1 MFYKNFA
8 KMFKGFPKSAG
19 SNITQ
24 KIGNPPKLTSKPVFC
39 MWSDLLG
46 FSNHF
51 TESNWN
57 LSTKQ
62 KQQIYDRL
70 VAVHSSVLY
79 YSRPDE
85 RNLILNDGIAKIYSI
100 SEYEKNSLGAL
111 GLFLRFCIELHMTI
125 SNTEKHDGYPGC
137 RSVIAFGEYIEYL
150 ADEVRFD
157 DYVFNYSK
165 PQESDISEVARKNG
179 NPLVIYNPKELQ
191 MNTAFSKAY
200 ILEGCGSRIGI
211 KGNNLYLDQ
220 SVLDVIADY
229 AHKQK
234 KKIIWQES
242 DEELRFLVPYDA
254 NNLNEV
260 FLGFAF
266 DKGPI
271 KVDGQKYNTTVYR
284 LRKLFPYDEKVDEF
298 CFDLDNP

>member
-1 MFYKNFA
+1 MFRGDSKDF
-8 KMFKGFPKSAG
+8 G
-19 SNITQ
+19 SNLTQ
-24 KIGNPPKLTSKPVFC
+24 KTGNPPSLTSKPIFC

-57 LSTKQ
+57 LTSEQ
-62 KQQIYDRL
+62 KRKIYNRL
-70 VAVHSSVLY
+70 VAVHSTVLY
-79 YSRPDE
+79 YSKPDE
-85 RNLILNDGIAKIYSI
+85 RNLILNDGIAKVYSI
-100 SEYEKNSLGAL
+100 SENEKNQLGAL

-165 PQESDISEVARKNG
+165 PKGSEISCVARNNG
-179 NPLVIYNPKELQ
+179 NPIVIYNPRELQ

-200 ILEGCGSRIGI
+200 ILESGGSRIGL
-211 KGNNLYLDQ
+211 KGNNLFIDQ
-220 SVLDVIADY
+220 SVIDAINQY
-229 AHKQK
+229 AQKQK
-234 KKIIWQES
+234 RKVVWQELE
-242 DEELRFLVPYDA
+242 DETRFLVPYDSD
-254 NNLNEV
+254 NLDEV

-266 DKGPI
+266 DKCPI
-271 KVDGQKYNTTVYR
+271 KVEDYKYNTTVYR
-284 LRKLFPYDEKVDEF
+284 LRKLFPYDEKIDEF

>member
-1 MFYKNFA
+1 MKIIFEVKNGFTPLLSCSAFEEEKAAAQLCLDAEKDRLLYVAATRARRALIVANDIKANGESKENNAWKFFVDRAEGDFFSLLPKGEIPVTADKSTVSAEELYKNFA
-8 KMFKGFPKSAG
+8 KMLKGFPKSTG
-19 SNITQ
+19 SNLTH

-57 LSTKQ
+57 LSKKQ

-70 VAVHSSVLY
+70 VAAHSSVLY

-165 PQESDISEVARKNG
+165 PQESDISEVARKKRE
-179 NPLVIYNPKELQ
+179 PFSDLQ
-191 MNTAFSKAY
+191 S
-200 ILEGCGSRIGI
+200 
-211 KGNNLYLDQ
+211 
-220 SVLDVIADY
+220 
-229 AHKQK
+229 
-234 KKIIWQES
+234 
-242 DEELRFLVPYDA
+242 
-254 NNLNEV
+254 
-260 FLGFAF
+260 
-266 DKGPI
+266 
-271 KVDGQKYNTTVYR
+271 
-284 LRKLFPYDEKVDEF
+284 
-298 CFDLDNP
+298 

>member
-1 MFYKNFA
+1 MFR
-8 KMFKGFPKSAG
+8 GFPKSAG

-24 KIGNPPKLTSKPVFC
+24 KIGNPPKLKSKQVFC

-46 FSNHF
+46 FSHHF
-51 TESNWN
+51 TECNWN
-57 LSTKQ
+57 LSQKQ
-62 KQQIYDRL
+62 KQKIYDRL
-70 VAVHSSVLY
+70 VAAHSSVLY
-79 YSRPDE
+79 YSRPNE

-100 SEYEKNSLGAL
+100 PEYEENALGAL

-165 PQESDISEVARKNG
+165 PQGSDISDVAQRMG

-200 ILEGCGSRIGI
+200 ILEGYGSRVGI
-211 KGNNLYLDQ
+211 EGNNLYIDQ
-220 SVLDVIADY
+220 SVIDVIIEY
-229 AHKQK
+229 AQKQK
-234 KKIIWQES
+234 KEVVWQEFA
-242 DEELRFLVPYDA
+242 EENWFLVPYDS
-254 NNLNEV
+254 NNPNEV

-266 DKGPI
+266 DKDPI
-271 KVDGQKYNTTVYR
+271 KVEGQKYNTTVYR

>member
-8 KMFKGFPKSAG
+8 QMFRKVSRDFG
-19 SNITQ
+19 SNLTQ
-24 KIGNPPKLTSKPVFC
+24 IIGNPPSLTSKPVFC

-57 LSTKQ
+57 LTDKQ
-62 KQQIYDRL
+62 KRRIYDRL
-70 VAVHSSVLY
+70 LAAHSSVLY
-79 YSRPDE
+79 YSKPDE

-100 SEYEKNSLGAL
+100 SKYEKNKLSAL
-111 GLFLRFCIELHMTI
+111 SLFLRFCIELHMTI

-157 DYVFNYSK
+157 YYVLNYTK
-165 PQESDISEVARKNG
+165 PKGSEISDVALNNG
-179 NPLVIYNPKELQ
+179 NPIVIYNPKELQ

-200 ILEGCGSRIGI
+200 ILEGCGSRIGLI
-211 KGNNLYLDQ
+211 GNNLYIDQ

-229 AHKQK
+229 ARKQK
-234 KKIIWQES
+234 TEVVWQELD
-242 DEELRFLVPYDA
+242 DETRFLVPYELE
-254 NNLNEV
+254 NLNEV

-266 DKGPI
+266 DKSPI
-271 KVDGQKYNTTVYR
+271 KVEEQKYNTTVYR